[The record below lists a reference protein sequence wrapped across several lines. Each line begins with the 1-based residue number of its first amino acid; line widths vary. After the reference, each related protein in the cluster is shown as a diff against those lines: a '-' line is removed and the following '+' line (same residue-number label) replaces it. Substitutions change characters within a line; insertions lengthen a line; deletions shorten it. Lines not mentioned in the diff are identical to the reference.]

1 MDEEKA
7 AQKDS
12 QTEQQEQS
20 PPISSVVPAE
30 PSAHPTTGD
39 AGWAGAPTSQVVRTV
54 AAALLTVVVVLV
66 ALFLLWQVRTFV
78 GWLVISLFLAAV
90 LNPAV
95 NWLQWRHRLI
105 KRPLAIAL
113 TYLGVLVALLFI
125 GGIFLPLL
133 VDQIN
138 GFTKFVNTAAQSPEG
153 PTEYIKGLAKQNGLG
168 GLVQRIDVELSDL
181 RKQLGDLVGNLFSA
195 TGQIAVSAA
204 GFLAA
209 LATVLTLTF
218 FLILGSERYVNAGV
232 GLFAQRHQPL
242 VRRILGQAAGAISG
256 YVTGNLAIS
265 LICGVTTFVVL
276 LILGMPYAAPLAL
289 LVAVLDLIPLVGA
302 TLGGALLV
310 IVGLFVEPWKA
321 VVLLVFV
328 LVYQQVESN
337 LLQPL
342 VYSQAVQLNGL
353 VILIALL
360 VGGQLLGIPGALL
373 AIPVAEIIRIVIT
386 EVGAYRR
393 AEREAGEPGEPAVS
407 SSSPPATS
415 E

>member
-1 MDEEKA
+1 MDEEKTP
-7 AQKDS
+7 QKDS
-12 QTEQQEQS
+12 APQSDSQPEPRAKTETT
-20 PPISSVVPAE
+20 PPRPAAPVPL
-30 PSAHPTTGD
+30 SKD
-39 AGWAGAPTSQVVRTV
+39 VGWAGAPTSQVVRTV
-54 AAALLTVVVVLV
+54 AAALLTAVVVLV
-66 ALFLLWQVRTFV
+66 ALLLLWQVRTFIA
-78 GWLVISLFLAAV
+78 WFVIALFLAAV

-95 NWLQWRHRLI
+95 NWLQRRHHLI

-113 TYLGVLVALLFI
+113 IYLGLVVALLFVV
-125 GGIFLPLL
+125 GIFLPLL

-138 GFTKFVNTAAQSPEG
+138 GFIRFVNTAAQAPEG
-153 PTEYIKGLAKQNGLG
+153 PTEYIKGLLKQNGLG
-168 GLVQRIDVELSDL
+168 GLVQRFDVELSDL
-181 RKQLGDLVGNLFSA
+181 RKQLGAVVGNLFSA
-195 TGQIAVSAA
+195 TGQVAISAA

-218 FLILGSERYVNAGV
+218 FLILGGDRYVNATV
-232 GLFAQRHQPL
+232 GLFAERHQPL
-242 VRRILGQAAGAISG
+242 VRRLLGQAAGAVSG

-276 LILGMPYAAPLAL
+276 LLLGMPYAAPLAL
-289 LVAVLDLIPLVGA
+289 LVAVLDLVPLMGA

-342 VYSQAVQLNGL
+342 VYSKAVQLNGL

-360 VGGQLLGIPGALL
+360 VGGQLLGVPGALL
-373 AIPVAEIIRIVIT
+373 AIPVAEIIRILVT
-386 EVGAYRR
+386 EILAYRR
-393 AEREAGEPGEPAVS
+393 SRQEASRPAVV
-407 SSSPPATS
+407 SSPPTTS